1 MWIVVLSCVIP
12 WKDPNVLWKNISQQ
26 LGNRDGQVLLLGDY
40 DVAIWSA
47 LLLAIGNFCYA
58 STGGSLGYAISYSL
72 SRGTLLVSALWGIL
86 CYKEFNGADCKTWTT
101 QLGALYL
108 FVAAIVVVAMA

>member
-86 CYKEFNGADCKTWTT
+86 YYK
-101 QLGALYL
+101 
-108 FVAAIVVVAMA
+108 

>member
-1 MWIVVLSCVIP
+1 MRHPLKGPKCTMKEYFSAT
-12 WKDPNVLWKNISQQ
+12 WKQRWP
-26 LGNRDGQVLLLGDY
+26 
-40 DVAIWSA
+40 AIWSA

-86 CYKEFNGADCKTWTT
+86 YYKEFNGADCKTWTT